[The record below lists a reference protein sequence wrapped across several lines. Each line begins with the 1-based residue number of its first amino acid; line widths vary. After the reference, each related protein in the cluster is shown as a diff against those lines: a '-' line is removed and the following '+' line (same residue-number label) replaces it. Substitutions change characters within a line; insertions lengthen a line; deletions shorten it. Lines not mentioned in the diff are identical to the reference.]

1 MIHCS
6 FNPIPA
12 FDVGNSEGLAG
23 NNRQRTSSASCP
35 AKCVGIK
42 MRWGMIGLWHF
53 PFSPVA
59 GSLCDLTAAGDRRY
73 FRACATPNVFSNG
86 LTKPVPACVSG
97 SIRGRARAARRS
109 PGISSSRSIEETAV
123 WAAAFKPNM
132 AYFEAMGIE
141 GIRLLEDLLA
151 AMPEDV
157 PVILD
162 AKRSDIGETQKYY
175 AQGYFGGWNVD
186 AVTLNPFLGY
196 DSIEPF
202 LDWEG
207 KGIYLLAV
215 TSNAGSADFQ
225 RQKLADGRS
234 VFELVTALGER
245 AKAEGRKTDV
255 GYVVGLTNAADVLE
269 KIPDAPL
276 LVPGLGAQGGDL
288 ASLAAAARSAPDVI
302 NVSRGILYA
311 GDERGFGE
319 RAQDWAEKIAAAY
332 GK

>member
-1 MIHCS
+1 MRY
-6 FNPIPA
+6 A
-12 FDVGNSEGLAG
+12 DRLQ
-23 NNRQRTSSASCP
+23 QRIKITGSRL
-35 AKCVGIK
+35 CVGLDP
-42 MRWGMIGLWHF
+42 RPGDG
-53 PFSPVA
+53 
-59 GSLCDLTAAGDRRY
+59 GAA
-73 FRACATPNVFSNG
+73 F
-86 LTKPVPACVSG
+86 
-97 SIRGRARAARRS
+97 ARNFLLQV
-109 PGISSSRSIEETAV
+109 IEETAV

-141 GIRLLEDLLA
+141 GIRLLEELLA

-175 AQGYFGGWNVD
+175 AQGYFAGWNVD

-202 LDWEG
+202 LDWAG

-215 TSNAGSADFQ
+215 TSNPGSADFQ

-245 AKAEGRKTDV
+245 AKSEGRATDV
-255 GYVVGLTNAADVLE
+255 GYVVGLTNASDVLE

-288 ASLAAAARSAPDVI
+288 AALAAAHRTAPDVV

-311 GDERGFGE
+311 ADDRGFGA
-319 RAQDWAEKIAAAY
+319 RARDWAEKIAGAY

>member
-1 MIHCS
+1 MRY
-6 FNPIPA
+6 A
-12 FDVGNSEGLAG
+12 ERLQ
-23 NNRQRTSSASCP
+23 QRIQKTGSRL
-35 AKCVGIK
+35 CVGLDP
-42 MRWGMIGLWHF
+42 RPGDGGA
-53 PFSPVA
+53 SVA
-59 GSLCDLTAAGDRRY
+59 RDFLKQ
-73 FRACATPNVFSNG
+73 V
-86 LTKPVPACVSG
+86 
-97 SIRGRARAARRS
+97 
-109 PGISSSRSIEETAV
+109 IEETASL
-123 WAAAFKPNM
+123 AAAFKPNM

-175 AQGYFGGWNVD
+175 AQGYFSGWNVD

-207 KGIYLLAV
+207 KGVYLLAV

-225 RQKLADGRS
+225 RRKLADGRS
-234 VFELVTALGER
+234 VFELVTALGDR
-245 AKAEGRKTDV
+245 AISEGRKTDV

-269 KIPDAPL
+269 KMPDAPL

-288 ASLAAAARSAPDVI
+288 ASLASASRSAPDVI

-311 GDERGFGE
+311 GDGRGFE
-319 RAQDWAEKIAAAY
+319 ASAREWAEKIAAAY
-332 GK
+332 PG

>member
-1 MIHCS
+1 MRY
-6 FNPIPA
+6 A
-12 FDVGNSEGLAG
+12 
-23 NNRQRTSSASCP
+23 QRLQQRIDKTGSRL
-35 AKCVGIK
+35 CVGLDP
-42 MRWGMIGLWHF
+42 RPGDG
-53 PFSPVA
+53 
-59 GSLCDLTAAGDRRY
+59 GAA
-73 FRACATPNVFSNG
+73 
-86 LTKPVPACVSG
+86 
-97 SIRGRARAARRS
+97 AARDFLRQV
-109 PGISSSRSIEETAV
+109 IDETATF
-123 WAAAFKPNM
+123 AAAFKPNM

-141 GIRLLEDLLA
+141 GIRVLEELLA
-151 AMPEDV
+151 KMPDDV

-196 DSIEPF
+196 DSIVPF
-202 LDWEG
+202 LDWKG

-245 AKAEGRKTDV
+245 ACHEGCKTDV

-311 GDERGFGE
+311 GDDRSFAE
-319 RAQDWAEKIAAAY
+319 RAQEWAEKISAAFAA
-332 GK
+332 

>member
-1 MIHCS
+1 MRY
-6 FNPIPA
+6 A
-12 FDVGNSEGLAG
+12 
-23 NNRQRTSSASCP
+23 QRLQQRIKKTGSRL
-35 AKCVGIK
+35 CVGLDP
-42 MRWGMIGLWHF
+42 RPGEGGASF
-53 PFSPVA
+53 
-59 GSLCDLTAAGDRRY
+59 
-73 FRACATPNVFSNG
+73 
-86 LTKPVPACVSG
+86 
-97 SIRGRARAARRS
+97 ARDFLHQVVQ
-109 PGISSSRSIEETAV
+109 ETAV

-151 AMPEDV
+151 AMPADV

-175 AQGYFGGWNVD
+175 AQGYFGRWNVD

-215 TSNAGSADFQ
+215 TSNAGSGDFQ

-234 VFELVTALGER
+234 VFELVIALGER
-245 AKAEGRKTDV
+245 ARAEGRKTDV
-255 GYVVGLTNAADVLE
+255 GYVVGLTNAAEVLD
-269 KIPDAPL
+269 KFPDAPL

-288 ASLAAAARSAPDVI
+288 AALAAAARTAPDVI

-311 GDERGFGE
+311 GDERGFGA
-319 RAQDWAEKIAAAY
+319 RAMDWAEKIAAAFPPA
-332 GK
+332 

>member
-1 MIHCS
+1 MRYAERLH
-6 FNPIPA
+6 
-12 FDVGNSEGLAG
+12 
-23 NNRQRTSSASCP
+23 QRIEKTGSRL
-35 AKCVGIK
+35 CVGLDP
-42 MRWGMIGLWHF
+42 RPGDG
-53 PFSPVA
+53 
-59 GSLCDLTAAGDRRY
+59 GAA
-73 FRACATPNVFSNG
+73 
-86 LTKPVPACVSG
+86 
-97 SIRGRARAARRS
+97 AAR
-109 PGISSSRSIEETAV
+109 GFLKHVIEETAP
-123 WAAAFKPNM
+123 WAACYKPNM

-141 GIRLLEDLLA
+141 GIRLLEELLGG
-151 AMPEDV
+151 MPEDI

-175 AQGYFGGWNVD
+175 AQGYFAGWNVD

-202 LDWEG
+202 LDWRG

-215 TSNAGSADFQ
+215 TSNPGSVDFQ

-245 AKAEGRKTDV
+245 AKEEGRATDV

-269 KIPDAPL
+269 KMPDAPL

-311 GDERGFGE
+311 GDDRNFGE

-332 GK
+332 GKLV

>member
-1 MIHCS
+1 MS
-6 FNPIPA
+6 YA
-12 FDVGNSEGLAG
+12 
-23 NNRQRTSSASCP
+23 NRLQKRIEKTGSRL
-35 AKCVGIK
+35 CVGLDPRPREGGAKAAKIFLK
-42 MRWGMIGLWHF
+42 QVIG
-53 PFSPVA
+53 
-59 GSLCDLTAAGDRRY
+59 
-73 FRACATPNVFSNG
+73 
-86 LTKPVPACVSG
+86 
-97 SIRGRARAARRS
+97 
-109 PGISSSRSIEETAV
+109 ETAE

-141 GIRLLEDLLA
+141 GIRVLEELLA
-151 AMPEDV
+151 TMPEDV

-175 AQGYFGGWNVD
+175 AQGYFAGWNVD

-202 LDWEG
+202 LDWPG
-207 KGIYLLAV
+207 KGLYLLAV
-215 TSNAGSADFQ
+215 TSNPGSTDFQ

-245 AKAEGRKTDV
+245 AKIEKRATDV

-269 KIPDAPL
+269 KIPNAPL

-288 ASLAAAARSAPDVI
+288 ASLAAASRTAPDVI

-311 GDERGFGE
+311 EDDRSFGD
-319 RAQDWAEKIAAAY
+319 RAKAWSEKISEFY
-332 GK
+332 SK

>member
-1 MIHCS
+1 MRYADRLQARIEKTGS
-6 FNPIPA
+6 R
-12 FDVGNSEGLAG
+12 L
-23 NNRQRTSSASCP
+23 
-35 AKCVGIK
+35 CVGLDP
-42 MRWGMIGLWHF
+42 RPGDGG
-53 PFSPVA
+53 P
-59 GSLCDLTAAGDRRY
+59 AA
-73 FRACATPNVFSNG
+73 
-86 LTKPVPACVSG
+86 
-97 SIRGRARAARRS
+97 ARAFLTQV
-109 PGISSSRSIEETAV
+109 IEETSE
-123 WAAAFKPNM
+123 WAAAYKPNM

-151 AMPEDV
+151 GTPEEV

-175 AQGYFGGWNVD
+175 AQGYFAGWNVD

-202 LDWEG
+202 LDWSG

-234 VFELVTALGER
+234 VFELVTALGDR
-245 AKAEGRKTDV
+245 AQAEQRATDV
-255 GYVVGLTNAADVLE
+255 GYVVGLTNAADVLG
-269 KIPDAPL
+269 KFPDAPL

-288 ASLAAAARSAPDVI
+288 AALAAAARTAPDVI

-311 GDERGFGE
+311 GDDRSFAA
-319 RAQDWAEKIAAAY
+319 RAKDWAEKIAASY

>member
-1 MIHCS
+1 MRY
-6 FNPIPA
+6 
-12 FDVGNSEGLAG
+12 SERLQARIEKTGSRL
-23 NNRQRTSSASCP
+23 
-35 AKCVGIK
+35 CVGLDP
-42 MRWGMIGLWHF
+42 RPGDGG
-53 PFSPVA
+53 A
-59 GSLCDLTAAGDRRY
+59 G
-73 FRACATPNVFSNG
+73 F
-86 LTKPVPACVSG
+86 
-97 SIRGRARAARRS
+97 ARDFLKRVV
-109 PGISSSRSIEETAV
+109 EETAG

-141 GIRLLEDLLA
+141 GIRVLEELLA
-151 AMPEDV
+151 GMPEDV

-175 AQGYFGGWNVD
+175 AQGYFAGWNVD

-207 KGIYLLAV
+207 KGVYLLAV

-225 RQKLADGRS
+225 QQRLADGRS
-234 VFELVTALGER
+234 VFELVTGLGDR
-245 AKAEGRKTDV
+245 AVGEGRATDV
-255 GYVVGLTNAADVLE
+255 GYVVGLTNAADVLS

-288 ASLAAAARSAPDVI
+288 GALAAAGRSAPDVI

-311 GDERGFGE
+311 GDDRGFGA
-319 RAQDWAEKIAAAY
+319 RARDWAEKIAGAY
-332 GK
+332 GG